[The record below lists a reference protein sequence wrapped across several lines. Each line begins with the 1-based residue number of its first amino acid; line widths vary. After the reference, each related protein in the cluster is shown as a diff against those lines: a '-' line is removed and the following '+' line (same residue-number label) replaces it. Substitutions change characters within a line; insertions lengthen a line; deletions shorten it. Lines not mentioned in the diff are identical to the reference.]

1 MLMGAANPL
10 SRKQRSS
17 YACKIGSCDPVK
29 SQEYS
34 RQTRGPAVPTSK
46 AADQHRHRRREI
58 RTIASR
64 YFRLFFP
71 VQLEFTQ
78 TASKS
83 FLRQHYSLS
92 MHTKLR
98 GSGISPCVGSCRGR
112 AEMSRNDPPWAAL
125 KGHLKQWTQT
135 ASTSRNWTEISQ
147 TRMDRPISSC

>member
-10 SRKQRSS
+10 SRKQRDSD
-17 YACKIGSCDPVK
+17 ACKIGSCDPVK

-46 AADQHRHRRREI
+46 AADQHRHRRRET

-64 YFRLFFP
+64 YFGLFFP
-71 VQLEFTQ
+71 VQLEFTR

-98 GSGISPCVGSCRGR
+98 GYGISPYVGSCRGR

-135 ASTSRNWTEISQ
+135 ASTSRKLDGVLPDKNGRT
-147 TRMDRPISSC
+147 T

>member
-1 MLMGAANPL
+1 MGAANPL
-10 SRKQRSS
+10 SRKQRDSD
-17 YACKIGSCDPVK
+17 ACKIGSCEPV
-29 SQEYS
+29 S
-34 RQTRGPAVPTSK
+34 RRNTAGRCEVRQF
-46 AADQHRHRRREI
+46 QHRKPWADTDIGVERSGPSLAD
-58 RTIASR
+58 TSV
-64 YFRLFFP
+64 FSFP
-71 VQLEFTQ
+71 SEFEFTQ

-98 GSGISPCVGSCRGR
+98 GYGISPCVGSCRGR